1 MVLKKITTTIVVE
14 FITPL
19 GQPILASQTI
29 LKLIGEH
36 YQVKIPPV
44 IGYVLVGYQG
54 DLSGV
59 ADTKKIVRLIYKE
72 LGELIIRKGLAGN
85 YTLVE
90 PFQNSADAL
99 KVKKIKLPKLEG
111 KEAYYYVEEKAGKQL
126 LGASVADPNNFIPS
140 DPTKKVYLFCL
151 TPAQY
156 KKLSGDWG
164 VPEIQLGEEVI
175 IEPITAT
182 KDNDNI

>member
-19 GQPILASQTI
+19 GQQILEPQML
-29 LKLIGEH
+29 LKSIGER
-36 YQVKIPPV
+36 YQVKIPTV
-44 IGYVLVGYQG
+44 IGYVLVGHQG

-72 LGELIIRKGLAGN
+72 LGELVIRKGLAGN

-90 PFQNSADAL
+90 PFQNSSDAL
-99 KVKKIKLPKLEG
+99 KIKKIKLPKLEE
-111 KEAYYYVEEKAGKQL
+111 KEAYYFVEEKAGKQV
-126 LGASVADPNNFIPS
+126 LGARVADTNNFIPS

-156 KKLSGDWG
+156 KKLNGDWG
-164 VPEIQLGEEVI
+164 VPEIQLDEEVI
-175 IEPITAT
+175 IEPIFNE
-182 KDNDNI
+182 DSRSI

>member
-19 GQPILASQTI
+19 GQQILEPQTL
-29 LKLIGEH
+29 LKPIGER
-36 YQVKIPPV
+36 YQVKIPTV
-44 IGYVLVGYQG
+44 IGYVLVGHQG

-72 LGELIIRKGLAGN
+72 LGELVIRKGLAGN

-90 PFQNSADAL
+90 PFQNSSDAL
-99 KVKKIKLPKLEG
+99 KIKKIKLPKLEE
-111 KEAYYYVEEKAGKQL
+111 KEAYYFVEEKAGKQV
-126 LGASVADPNNFIPS
+126 LGARVADTNNFIPS

-156 KKLSGDWG
+156 KKLNGDWG

-175 IEPITAT
+175 IKPIFNE
-182 KDNDNI
+182 DSRSI